1 MWRKSL
7 TREAS
12 EPHTSVGRVRR
23 EKKKRLS
30 LVSLSLFSLFP
41 DLLFDCSSV
50 LEYAEIRTVLQSKTK
65 STLSAGSLRT
75 IVGLV
80 VPPITVA
87 IYRNGEE
94 KPAMRWSFEM
104 GIGPG
109 KSKKMLF
116 DFIFRV
122 RTVFMVDC
130 STDCLRMV
138 TGVSPLALC
147 PLHSTDRSTEFK
159 RYETLTASA

>member
-80 VPPITVA
+80 VLPITVA

-94 KPAMRWSFEM
+94 KPAIRWSFEM
-104 GIGPG
+104 GIEAKVKRCCLISFFGLEQCLWSIVP
-109 KSKKMLF
+109 
-116 DFIFRV
+116 
-122 RTVFMVDC
+122 RT
-130 STDCLRMV
+130 
-138 TGVSPLALC
+138 A
-147 PLHSTDRSTEFK
+147 
-159 RYETLTASA
+159 

>member
-1 MWRKSL
+1 MSQIAKTADRSFADRL
-7 TREAS
+7 
-12 EPHTSVGRVRR
+12 VLRVT
-23 EKKKRLS
+23 
-30 LVSLSLFSLFP
+30 
-41 DLLFDCSSV
+41 
-50 LEYAEIRTVLQSKTK
+50 A
-65 STLSAGSLRT
+65 
-75 IVGLV
+75 
-80 VPPITVA
+80 A
-87 IYRNGEE
+87 IYRKGEE

-147 PLHSTDRSTEFK
+147 PLHSTDRSTE
-159 RYETLTASA
+159 LTASA